1 MAFRAIPTGLHVVLR
16 SVNTDPVAITGLPRA
31 LPAGLPVVPRSV
43 NPDSVAITGLP
54 RALTTGHTAQGSL
67 IPYGSREGVA
77 FGAIAQEGTGVLPT
91 GLPVV
96 PRSVITD
103 PVALTGLPRA
113 LPTGLSVVPW
123 SVNPDPVAIT
133 GLPREP

>member
-1 MAFRAIPTGLHVVLR
+1 MGQGRAWPSGP
-16 SVNTDPVAITGLPRA
+16 SPRKE
-31 LPAGLPVVPRSV
+31 R
-43 NPDSVAITGLP
+43 
-54 RALTTGHTAQGSL
+54 
-67 IPYGSREGVA
+67 
-77 FGAIAQEGTGVLPT
+77 GVLPT

-103 PVALTGLPRA
+103 PVAIAGLPRA
-113 LPTGLSVVPW
+113 LPTGLPVVPR